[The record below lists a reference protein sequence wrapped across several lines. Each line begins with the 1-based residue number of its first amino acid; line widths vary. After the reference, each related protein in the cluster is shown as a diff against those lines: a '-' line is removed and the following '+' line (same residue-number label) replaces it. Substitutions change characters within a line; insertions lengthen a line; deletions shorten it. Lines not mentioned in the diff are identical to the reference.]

1 MQYVKSREDA
11 DEIVNDTFLVVWD
24 KQDELTLDATIK
36 SFLYTVVRNKS
47 LNLLKKR
54 KIEIAELDDNF
65 EVASQQASP
74 IEALQ
79 AKETEAAVFALIDK
93 LPPKCRQ
100 IFILS
105 RKEQMSNKEIAGIME
120 INEKTVENQISI
132 AIKFIRAGLQN
143 RKDSNGNILKIV
155 LFPWLLA
162 WLYCS

>member
-1 MQYVKSREDA
+1 MQYVRSREDA

-24 KQDELTLDATIK
+24 KQDELNLDSSIK

-54 KIEIAELDDNF
+54 KIEIAELDENF
-65 EVASQQASP
+65 EVASNQISP
-74 IEALQ
+74 IEVLQ
-79 AKETEAAVFALIDK
+79 AKETEDAIFELIDK

-105 RKEQMSNKEIAGIME
+105 RKEHLSNREVAQIME

-132 AIKFIRAGLQN
+132 AIKLIRTGLQN
-143 RKDSNGNILKIV
+143 RQNHHHNGLKMVI
-155 LFPWLLA
+155 FPWLLA
-162 WLYCS
+162 WLIP